1 VSGTGESY
9 ECTLCHE
16 TFVKTISDEE
26 AMAEMEALWVETSDP
41 KVICDDCFQRVMAWA
56 EQDAPE
62 ILRGAD

>member
-26 AMAEMEALWVETSDP
+26 AMAESGLRAVLGNINDL
-41 KVICDDCFQRVMAWA
+41 KARMADRQQA
-56 EQDAPE
+56 GQ
-62 ILRGAD
+62 G